1 LHLSEF
7 QAIIEKF
14 VKRSFITNPQNN
26 ESSVVFSKTTL
37 NRTTVLFRILLIG
50 PMLRL
55 FDLMS
60 AAVIEMDAAIRQWQ
74 EIS

>member
-1 LHLSEF
+1 LKNFSNDPY
-7 QAIIEKF
+7 
-14 VKRSFITNPQNN
+14 ITNPQNN